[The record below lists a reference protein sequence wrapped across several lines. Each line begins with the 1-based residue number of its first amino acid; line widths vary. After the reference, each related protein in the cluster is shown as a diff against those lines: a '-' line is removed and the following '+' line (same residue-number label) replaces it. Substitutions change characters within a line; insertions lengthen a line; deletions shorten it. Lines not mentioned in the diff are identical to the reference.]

1 MRNIFNA
8 LEGAGKKKDFTAI
21 KVMLAP
27 PEKIREWSYGEV
39 RAPET
44 INYRTFTPER
54 GGLFCAKIFGP
65 TKDYECLCGKY
76 KRMKFRGVVCEK
88 CGVEVTLAR
97 VRRERMGHINLACP
111 VAHILFFKAL
121 PSRIGLVLDLTM
133 RDIERILYFEAHV
146 VTRVKWDNMRGAV
159 YNLARKLQPLL
170 GELARSAKIDEQTV
184 GKFEHELARA
194 DNFVHWPAHG
204 AKLLQKFA
212 VAAAERGEEF
222 SAARALLHEFRQL
235 MELEPGRM
243 LSVTEHSELA
253 DKYPNI
259 FESGIGAE
267 GVRNFLK
274 NINLKDESLKL
285 RFDNI
290 FKLPKRTVELIFSK
304 LAHLVVDS
312 KIVGSKSA
320 PGLKRE
326 DILDT
331 DEAEEWGGKHPGK
344 FTTVCGADEVREFMR
359 TEKAGERTSAVSD
372 TRYKKIF
379 KRLKIIENFDRAGL
393 RPEWMVLEALPVLP
407 PDLRPL
413 VQLEGGRFTTSDLND
428 LYRRVIN
435 RNNRLKRLMDLGAPE
450 VIINNEKRML
460 QESVDSL
467 LDNGRRGKPATGAN
481 RRPLKSMADVI
492 KGKSGRFRQ
501 NLLGK
506 RVDFSGRS
514 VIIVGPDLKLHQC
527 GLPKQM
533 ALTLFRPFVFNKLMK
548 EGYASSFKSAR
559 AMVEAE
565 DPQVWGVL
573 EEVIAQHPVLLNR
586 APTLHRL
593 GVQAFEPVLTEGKA
607 IQLHPLVCVAFNADF
622 DGDQM
627 AVHVPLSLE
636 AQAEARVLM
645 LSSNNILHP
654 AHGEPIIVPTQDVV
668 LGLYYATREI
678 ADAPGKGMVFSDI
691 AEVERAL
698 AAGAVKLQTPIEV
711 RVEHD
716 LAALTDGEYPDGEDN
731 MRLVKTTAGRA
742 LLKRFLPEGLPFSA
756 INKTIKKRELTK
768 LVKESFWRCG
778 HRATVI
784 FCDQLMRF
792 GFEKATRA
800 GISVCM
806 EDMIIPPEKTG
817 IIKDTEAKIQETHR
831 QFQNGLLTEDE
842 RYNKSVDLWDKA
854 GEEVSRVMMKSISLE
869 KSEDAATPPRESFN
883 SIYMMADSGARGSET
898 QIKQLAGMRGLMTK
912 PDGRIMEN
920 AITANFRE
928 GLSVLQYFIS
938 THGAR
943 KGLSDTALKT
953 ANSGYLTRR
962 LVDVTQDIVISEMD
976 CGSTDGIMLRPVIK
990 DGNEQV
996 SLADRMAGRTLAAAV
1011 KHPQSGNTA
1020 YPAGTFITE
1029 KEAHEIAEELG
1040 IDEVKVRSPVTCK
1053 TNFGLCVKCYGRDLG
1068 RGGKVCLGEAVGV
1081 VAAQSIGE
1089 PGTQLTMR
1097 TFHIGG
1103 AASRE
1108 VVVDNINA
1116 RNGGKFRLH
1125 GARYVTNS
1133 ENELVI
1139 VSRGGEMSVEES
1151 SGRERERY
1159 RLQYG
1164 QVLKFKDGDE
1174 VKPGQSLSL
1183 RDPMARPIIAEYKG
1197 EAKLENIELG
1207 VNAREQTDE
1216 TTGLSVMIIT
1226 ENKQGSKKAKQPQMK
1241 FTGANGV
1248 DVKIRGTETPVT
1260 IDLLPGTIL
1269 SPKVRSRNKI
1279 DGGKISIGDT
1289 VAKIPQ
1295 KTKSRDIT
1303 GGLPRVAELFEAR
1316 EPKESAILANSSGR
1330 VALRGLMRTKQ
1341 VLAIVDDNTK
1351 KTNTISPD
1359 YKLLVKDNSEVKRGD
1374 IIAENGEGDKI
1385 VAKLSG
1391 LLFIHTAD
1399 SAKKEDSAEGP
1410 LNQVRELCKPE
1421 KAPPHLKEWAEQ
1433 LTEQLKEFSGG
1444 NEKLRRIVGKAE
1456 TELGKIASRRQ
1467 QGVSNKKFG
1476 EWLRQFRRRA
1486 ADNVKRLPEL
1496 KQWAEDTSAK
1506 LDGADKLKQEGKLSY
1521 GYLREIAAAAEN
1533 GLSAHAFG
1541 ENEQMLISWRKRKD
1555 EIDADARAML
1565 APLAARDEKAAQQA
1579 DDMLAKLKIIA
1590 GNMRKRK
1597 ISGVGK
1603 DVEIVAAKF
1612 HNVPKGRAIL
1622 VQDGSFISKGEEI
1635 VDGDSNPHEILAMR
1649 GVEAL
1654 VEHIV
1659 NEVQDVYRLQGVNI
1673 NDKHIEVIVHQMM
1686 RCARITDPGDSHLI
1700 PGDHI
1705 MRTALLKTNAALEEA
1720 GKRTAKS
1727 RVILM
1732 GITKASLATDSFISA
1747 ASFQETS
1754 RVLTEA
1760 AVAGQRDFLRG
1771 LKENVIVG
1779 RLVPTGTGFVHYQKA
1794 KERNAEMEAQQ
1805 LLRDQLEASGEEEI
1819 VLPAAGDEEI
1829 ILPGDEEEIVLPAD
1843 EEESPPPPS
1852 AAADG

>member
-21 KVMLAP
+21 KLMLAP

-65 TKDYECLCGKY
+65 TKDYECVCGKY

-88 CGVEVTLAR
+88 CGVEVTLTR

-133 RDIERILYFEAHV
+133 RDIERILYFEVYV
-146 VTRVKWDNMRGAV
+146 VIDPGRVPELDRG
-159 YNLARKLQPLL
+159 
-170 GELARSAKIDEQTV
+170 
-184 GKFEHELARA
+184 
-194 DNFVHWPAHG
+194 
-204 AKLLQKFA
+204 KLLK
-212 VAAAERGEEF
+212 VEEY
-222 SAARALLHEFRQL
+222 Q
-235 MELEPGRM
+235 ELC
-243 LSVTEHSELA
+243 
-253 DKYPNI
+253 DKYPRA
-259 FESGIGAE
+259 FRAGIGAE
-267 GVRNFLK
+267 GVRDFLK
-274 NINLKDESLKL
+274 
-285 RFDNI
+285 
-290 FKLPKRTVELIFSK
+290 
-304 LAHLVVDS
+304 
-312 KIVGSKSA
+312 KID
-320 PGLKRE
+320 L
-326 DILDT
+326 
-331 DEAEEWGGKHPGK
+331 AEESQTLRG
-344 FTTVCGADEVREFMR
+344 ELSR
-359 TEKAGERTSAVSD
+359 AGSE
-372 TRYKKIF
+372 TRRKKIF
-379 KRLKIIENFDRAGL
+379 KRLKIIESFERAGL

-481 RRPLKSMADVI
+481 RRPLKSVADII

-548 EGYASSFKSAR
+548 EGYASSFKNAR

-565 DPQVWGVL
+565 DPLVWGVL
-573 EEVIAQHPVLLNR
+573 EQVIAQHPVLLNR

-593 GVQAFEPVLTEGKA
+593 GVQAFEPVLAEGKA

-645 LSSNNILHP
+645 LSSNNILAP
-654 AHGEPIIVPTQDVV
+654 ANGEPIIVPTQDVV

-678 ADAPGKGMVFSDI
+678 ANAPGKGMVFSDI
-691 AEVERAL
+691 TEVERAL
-698 AAGAVKLQTPIEV
+698 SSGAIKLQTPIQV
-711 RVEHD
+711 RIEHD
-716 LAALTDGEYPDGEDN
+716 LAAQTGDERPDGEASL
-731 MRLVKTTAGRA
+731 RLVRTTAGRA
-742 LLKRFLPEGLPFSA
+742 LLKRFLPANLPFSA
-756 INKTIKKRELTK
+756 INKTIKKRD
-768 LVKESFWRCG
+768 LVALIKESFWRCG
-778 HRATVI
+778 QRETVI

-806 EDMIIPPEKTG
+806 EDMIIPPEKTE
-817 IIKDTEAKIQETHR
+817 IIERTEAKIQETHR

-854 GEEVSRVMMKSISLE
+854 GEDVSRVMMKSISLE
-869 KSEDAATPPRESFN
+869 KAEDVSGKPQERESFN

-976 CGSTDGIMLRPVIK
+976 CGSADGIMLRPVIK

-996 SLADRMAGRTLAAAV
+996 SLADRLAGRTLAAAV
-1011 KHPQSGNTA
+1011 KHPQSGAVA
-1020 YPAGTFITE
+1020 YSAGAYINE
-1029 KEAHEIAEELG
+1029 EDARYIADELG
-1040 IDEVKVRSPVTCK
+1040 MDEIKVRSPVTCK
-1053 TNFGLCVKCYGRDLG
+1053 TSFGLCAKCYGRDLG

-1108 VVVDNINA
+1108 VVADNINA
-1116 RNGGKFRLH
+1116 RNGGKIRLH
-1125 GARYVTNS
+1125 GVRYVTNA
-1133 ENELVI
+1133 EGELVV
-1139 VSRGGEMSVEES
+1139 VSRGGEMSVQEA

-1164 QVLKFKDGDE
+1164 QVLKCKGDDE
-1174 VKPGQSLSL
+1174 VKSGQLLSL
-1183 RDPMARPIIAEYKG
+1183 RDPMSRPIIAEYAGKT
-1197 EAKLENIELG
+1197 KLENIEMG

-1226 ENKQGSKKAKQPQMK
+1226 ENKQGAKKTKQPQMK
-1241 FTGANGV
+1241 FTGADGEE
-1248 DVKIRGTETPVT
+1248 VKIRGTETPVT
-1260 IDLLPGTIL
+1260 IALLPGAIL
-1269 SPKVRSRNKI
+1269 SPKVRSTDKI
-1279 DGGKISIGDT
+1279 DGGKIRIGDV

-1295 KTKSRDIT
+1295 KAAKSRDIT

-1316 EPKESAILANSSGR
+1316 EPKEPAILANSSGR
-1330 VALRGLMRTKQ
+1330 VALRGLQRTKQ
-1341 VLAIVDDNTK
+1341 VLAIVDDNK
-1351 KTNTISPD
+1351 KEAHDIPAG
-1359 YKLLVKDNSEVKRGD
+1359 YKLLVKDDSIIKRGD
-1374 IIAENGEGDKI
+1374 LIAEGGEDGVKI
-1385 VAKLSG
+1385 TAGLSG
-1391 LLFIHTAD
+1391 LLSVHTAD
-1399 SAKKEDSAEGP
+1399 SSGDEKQPGADIRFQ
-1410 LNQVRELCKPE
+1410 LLDLCRADKI
-1421 KAPPHLKEWAEQ
+1421 PPHLKKWAEQ
-1433 LTEQLKEFSGG
+1433 LAGGLEDFSGAFDD
-1444 NEKLRRIVGKAE
+1444 LRKIANKAE
-1456 TELGKIASRRQ
+1456 RDLGKIASG
-1467 QGVSNKKFG
+1467 QGGGITPKKMG
-1476 EWLRQFRRRA
+1476 EWLRQFRQRA
-1486 ADNVKRLPEL
+1486 HPDNFKSDSSEL
-1496 KQWAEDTSAK
+1496 KAWAHETGEK
-1506 LDGADKLKQEGKLSY
+1506 LN
-1521 GYLREIAAAAEN
+1521 AAAE
-1533 GLSAHAFG
+1533 LKSAKKLPY
-1541 ENEQMLISWRKRKD
+1541 EDLRKTVVAAGNALKK
-1555 EIDADARAML
+1555 
-1565 APLAARDEKAAQQA
+1565 LAATEGAKLKRDSWLKRIEDIDGDAQALVAAA
-1579 DDMLAKLKIIA
+1579 GRDDAAVRREEDLHGKLKIIT
-1590 GNMRKRK
+1590 GNMQKRK
-1597 ISGVGK
+1597 MSGAGK
-1603 DVEIVAAKF
+1603 AVEIIAAKF

-1673 NDKHIEVIVHQMM
+1673 NDKHIEVIIHQML
-1686 RCARITDPGDSHLI
+1686 RCANITDPGDSHLI
-1700 PGDHI
+1700 PGDNI
-1705 MRTALLKTNAALEEA
+1705 MRTEFMKINAALEKD
-1720 GKRTAKS
+1720 GKKPAKC
-1727 RVILM
+1727 RAVLM

-1794 KERNAEMEAQQ
+1794 KERDAELEAQQ
-1805 LLRDQLEASGEEEI
+1805 LLRDELE
-1819 VLPAAGDEEI
+1819 
-1829 ILPGDEEEIVLPAD
+1829 
-1843 EEESPPPPS
+1843 
-1852 AAADG
+1852 AADGDGSESAPSSAVADG

>member
-8 LEGAGKKKDFTAI
+8 LEGAGRKKDFSAI
-21 KVMLAP
+21 KLMLAP

-39 RAPET
+39 RMPET
-44 INYRTFTPER
+44 INYRTFAPER

-65 TKDYECLCGKY
+65 MKDYECVCGKY
-76 KRMKFRGVVCEK
+76 KRLKFRGVVCEK

-133 RDIERILYFEAHV
+133 RDIERILYFEVYV
-146 VTRVKWDNMRGAV
+146 VIDPGRVEGLDRG
-159 YNLARKLQPLL
+159 
-170 GELARSAKIDEQTV
+170 
-184 GKFEHELARA
+184 
-194 DNFVHWPAHG
+194 
-204 AKLLQKFA
+204 KLLK
-212 VAAAERGEEF
+212 VEEYQELCDKHP
-222 SAARALLHEFRQL
+222 RAFR
-235 MELEPGRM
+235 
-243 LSVTEHSELA
+243 A
-253 DKYPNI
+253 
-259 FESGIGAE
+259 GIGAE
-267 GVRNFLK
+267 GVRDFLK
-274 NINLKDESLKL
+274 DIDLKEESQMLRDELL
-285 RFDNI
+285 R
-290 FKLPKRTVELIFSK
+290 
-304 LAHLVVDS
+304 A
-312 KIVGSKSA
+312 GS
-320 PGLKRE
+320 E
-326 DILDT
+326 
-331 DEAEEWGGKHPGK
+331 
-344 FTTVCGADEVREFMR
+344 
-359 TEKAGERTSAVSD
+359 
-372 TRYKKIF
+372 TRRKKIF
-379 KRLKIIENFDRAGL
+379 KRLKIIENLERAGL

-435 RNNRLKRLMDLGAPE
+435 RNNRLKRLIDLGAPE
-450 VIINNEKRML
+450 VIVNNEKRML
-460 QESVDSL
+460 QEAVDSL

-481 RRPLKSMADVI
+481 RRPLKSVADII

-514 VIIVGPDLKLHQC
+514 VIIAGPELKLHQC

-533 ALTLFRPFVFNKLMK
+533 ALTLFRPFVFNKLMQDGHA
-548 EGYASSFKSAR
+548 ESFKQAR
-559 AMVEAE
+559 SMVETE
-565 DPQVWGVL
+565 HPEVWGVL
-573 EEVIAQHPVLLNR
+573 AQVIAQHPVLLNR

-654 AHGEPIIVPTQDVV
+654 AHGEPVIVPTQDVV
-668 LGLYYATREI
+668 LGLYYATREV
-678 ADAPGKGMVFSDI
+678 ADAPGRGTAFADI
-691 AEVERAL
+691 TEVERAL
-698 AAGAVKLQTPIEV
+698 AAGAVTLQTPIEV
-711 RVEHD
+711 RLEHD
-716 LAALTDGEYPDGEDN
+716 LAALTGDERPAGEEN
-731 MRLVKTTAGRA
+731 LRLVKTTAGRA
-742 LLKRFLPEGLPFSA
+742 LLKRFLPEGLPFA
-756 INKTIKKRELTK
+756 MINKTIKKRELTK
-768 LVKESFWRCG
+768 LIKESFWRCG

-806 EDMIIPPEKTG
+806 DDMRIPPEKTA
-817 IIKDTEAKIQETHR
+817 IIKSTEAKIQETRR

-854 GEEVSRVMMKSISLE
+854 GEEVSRVMMKNISLE
-869 KSEDAATPPRESFN
+869 QTEDAAGGERESFN

-962 LVDVTQDIVISEMD
+962 LVDVTQDIVVSEVD
-976 CGSTDGIMLRPVIK
+976 CGSSDGIMLRPVIK
-990 DGNEQV
+990 DGHEQV
-996 SLADRMAGRTLAAAV
+996 SLADRLAGRTLASAV
-1011 KHPQSGNTA
+1011 KHPQSGTVA
-1020 YPAGTFITE
+1020 YPAGARIN
-1029 KEAHEIAEELG
+1029 EADARYIAEDLG
-1040 IDEVKVRSPVTCK
+1040 LDEVKVRSPVTCK
-1053 TNFGLCVKCYGRDLG
+1053 TAFGLCAKCYGRDLG
-1068 RGGKVCLGEAVGV
+1068 RGGEVCLGEAVGV

-1108 VVVDNINA
+1108 VVADNINA
-1116 RNGGKFRLH
+1116 RNGGSLRLH
-1125 GARYVTNS
+1125 GVRYVTNT
-1133 ENELVI
+1133 EGELVV
-1139 VSRGGEMSVEES
+1139 VSRGGEMSVQEE

-1164 QVLKFKDGDE
+1164 QVLKFKDGDK
-1174 VKPGQSLSL
+1174 VKQGQLLSL
-1183 RDPMARPIIAEYKG
+1183 RDPMSRPIVAEYEG
-1197 EAKLENIELG
+1197 EAKLENIEMG

-1216 TTGLSVMIIT
+1216 NTGIPLTIIT
-1226 ENKQGSKKAKQPQMK
+1226 ENKQGAKKAKQPQMK
-1241 FTGANGV
+1241 FTGAGGEEV
-1248 DVKIRGTETPVT
+1248 QIRGTDTPVT
-1260 IDLLPGTIL
+1260 IALLPGSIL
-1269 SPKVRSRNKI
+1269 SPKIRSGDKM
-1279 DGGKISIGDT
+1279 DGGKIRIGDV

-1295 KTKSRDIT
+1295 RAAKSRDIT

-1316 EPKESAILANSSGR
+1316 EPKEPAILANSSGR
-1330 VALRGLMRTKQ
+1330 VVLLGLQRTKQ
-1341 VLAIVDDNTK
+1341 VLAIADDGK
-1351 KTNTISPD
+1351 KESYDIPPH
-1359 YKLLVKDNSEVKRGD
+1359 YKLHSKDGAVKRGD
-1374 IIAENGEGDKI
+1374 FIAEGKFAAGLSGALSVKRRAEVATDDGKKESHDIPPHYKLQAKGGAVKRGDVIAETAEGEKIAAGLSGALSVKKWAEVAGEGGEIESHEIPLNSKLSAKEGAALKSGDEVGVN
-1385 VAKLSG
+1385 VAAGLSG
-1391 LLFIHTAD
+1391 LLSVHTAD
-1399 SAKKEDSAEGP
+1399 SSGEEKPAGSDP
-1410 LNQVRELCKPE
+1410 RFQLLDLCRPE
-1421 KAPPHLKEWAEQ
+1421 KIPQHLRDWAKPLSET
-1433 LTEQLKEFSGG
+1433 LENFSGTPD
-1444 NEKLRRIVGKAE
+1444 ELRKIVGKAE
-1456 TELGKIASRRQ
+1456 KDLGKIASG
-1467 QGVSNKKFG
+1467 QGGGVTPRKMG
-1476 EWLRQFRRRA
+1476 EWLRQFRRRSQPDEFKSESAELQQWARETLSELDA
-1486 ADNVKRLPEL
+1486 AHALKTEGGLSSEELIQTVSAAGKRLDALAKSE
-1496 KQWAEDTSAK
+1496 SAK
-1506 LDGADKLKQEGKLSY
+1506 MKRDSWQKRIAEVEGDARALTASVGK
-1521 GYLREIAAAAEN
+1521 
-1533 GLSAHAFG
+1533 
-1541 ENEQMLISWRKRKD
+1541 
-1555 EIDADARAML
+1555 DADAVRRESDL
-1565 APLAARDEKAAQQA
+1565 LEKV
-1579 DDMLAKLKIIA
+1579 KIVS
-1590 GNMRKRK
+1590 GNMRTRK
-1597 ISGVGK
+1597 VSAEGK
-1603 DVEIVAAKF
+1603 EVEITAAKF

-1622 VQDGSFISKGEEI
+1622 VQDGSFINKGEEI

-1673 NDKHIEVIVHQMM
+1673 NDKHIEVIIHQML
-1686 RCARITDPGDSHLI
+1686 RCVRVTDPGDSHLI
-1700 PGDHI
+1700 PDDNV
-1705 MRTALLKTNAALEEA
+1705 MRNVITKTNAELEKA
-1720 GKRTAKS
+1720 GKKPAKF
-1727 RVILM
+1727 RAVLM

-1760 AVAGQRDFLRG
+1760 AVAGDSDFLRG

-1794 KERNAEMEAQQ
+1794 KERDAELQAQQ
-1805 LLRDQLEASGEEEI
+1805 LLRDELEATEG
-1819 VLPAAGDEEI
+1819 AASSDSE
-1829 ILPGDEEEIVLPAD
+1829 DA
-1843 EEESPPPPS
+1843 PPPS
-1852 AAADG
+1852 SAVADG